1 MINSKNDMISYN
13 KEDVRPENLS
23 PVPELPSRIIDARCV
38 FFTTSSASHVYSA
51 VWDAVYA
58 MPKADA
64 EFNVNQWSFAITF
77 SQDVYQQP
85 LQQRLCVAVRKSRPA
100 SDAPLD
106 VKEWAA
112 GVLSVEVRIVNSY
125 DMLSQSE
132 LHRAFLEQVKS
143 RVVLTEH
150 PIHGKADGKEKEK
163 QMATMKELLKVFPPE
178 PKNPLKIG
186 EYVAAIRQQLRDIK
200 NSPSMHTTSIIL
212 ESMFAYI
219 QEDSVQDINA
229 ALMLRILCG
238 THLDFGKI
246 LTAVQHEA
254 GTRHTRSAL
263 ALTKLLSY
271 ENEVSI
277 AIATPKIVNALHT
290 IALEACNGRGTVTRF
305 TDVRDITTILFNI
318 MRISS
323 RDVRVNT
330 CIYKVIFDIYKHTPS
345 RLIQKCIIN
354 GFESIH

>member
-1 MINSKNDMISYN
+1 MFKNKYEMISYN
-13 KEDVRPENLS
+13 KEDVRLDNLS
-23 PVPELPSRIIDARCV
+23 PVPELPSRVIDARRV
-38 FFTTSSASHVYSA
+38 FYTSSSASHVYSA
-51 VWDAVYA
+51 VWDSVYA

-85 LQQRLCVAVRKSRPA
+85 LQQQLCVAVRKSRPA
-100 SDAPLD
+100 SDAPAD
-106 VKEWAA
+106 IKEWAA
-112 GVLSVEVRIVNSY
+112 GVLSVEVRIENSY

-143 RVVLTEH
+143 RVILTQH
-150 PIHGKADGKEKEK
+150 PIHGNADGKEKKK
-163 QMATMKELLKVFPPE
+163 QMVMMKDLLKTFPPE
-178 PKNPLKIG
+178 PKHPLKIG
-186 EYVAAIRQQLRDIK
+186 EYIATIRQQLHDIR

-238 THLDFGKI
+238 THLDFGEI
-246 LTAVQHEA
+246 LNAVKHEA

-290 IALEACNGRGTVTRF
+290 IALEACSGHGTVTRF

-330 CIYKVIFDIYKHTPS
+330 RIYKVVFDIYKHTPS